1 MPTRTY
7 WPAAILW
14 GLSLAATGIAPTAR
28 ADDLPRLITVAGT
41 GSVDGAPDLARLSFA
56 IERRNPDMRAAR
68 DGVVRVSR
76 DFLAL
81 CSRLAI
87 PERKVRTAGLS
98 IQPEYRY
105 DETGGPPVLV
115 GYIVQRQL
123 QVELN
128 DLEKLGELIEG
139 AIDAGVN
146 QASPAELD
154 SSQRAERMRD
164 ALAAAAEDAR
174 RNAERVATT
183 LGARVGPVRQV
194 TVGDTAPPP
203 MPMPKGMVMA
213 AEARSDAATYSPGE
227 VRFEVRVSATFDLL
241 AP

>member
-1 MPTRTY
+1 MPTRKY
-7 WPAAILW
+7 WPAAMLW
-14 GLSLAATGIAPTAR
+14 GFALATAVVAPGAR
-28 ADDLPRLITVAGT
+28 ADDVPRFITVAGT
-41 GSVDGAPDLARLSFA
+41 GSVDGAPDLARLTFA
-56 IERRNPDMRAAR
+56 VERRNPEMRAAR
-68 DGVVRVSR
+68 DDVVQVSR
-76 DFLAL
+76 KFLAL
-81 CSRLAI
+81 CQRLGI

-105 DETGGPPVLV
+105 DSKGGPPVLV

-154 SSQRAERMRD
+154 SSRRAELMRD

-194 TVGDTAPPP
+194 TVGDTAAPP
-203 MPMPKGMVMA
+203 MPMPRGMLMA

-227 VRFEVRVSATFDLL
+227 VRFEARVTATFDLL

>member
-1 MPTRTY
+1 MPTRNY
-7 WPAAILW
+7 WPAAMLW
-14 GLSLAATGIAPTAR
+14 ALTLAAAGLAPGAR

-41 GSVDGAPDLARLSFA
+41 GSVDGTPDLARLSFA
-56 IERRNPDMRAAR
+56 VERRNPSMRAAR

-81 CSRLAI
+81 CSRLGI

-105 DETGGPPVLV
+105 DNNGGPPVLV

-139 AIDAGVN
+139 AIDVGVN

-154 SSQRAERMRD
+154 SSRRAELMRD

-203 MPMPKGMVMA
+203 MPMAKGMLMA
-213 AEARSDAATYSPGE
+213 AEARSDAASYSAGE
-227 VRFEVRVSATFDLL
+227 VRFEARVTATFDLL